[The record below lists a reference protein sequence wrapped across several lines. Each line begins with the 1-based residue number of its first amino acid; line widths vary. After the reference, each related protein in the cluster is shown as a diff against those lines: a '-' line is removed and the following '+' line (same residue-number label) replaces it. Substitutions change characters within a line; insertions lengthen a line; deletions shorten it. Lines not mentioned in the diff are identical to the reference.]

1 MAGCWETGR
10 HGPQIPILG
19 GMSGFKM
26 PDAQTAVKQQGVVDA
41 WNCSCGQEKVMIE
54 IRLIDSLHKADINI
68 PNEPFELRG
77 RMIPSYNGEK
87 WDYTISS
94 LPKEKVTQMCF
105 PDENYCFE
113 EMDKDLFLGA
123 YDGDRCVG
131 LAIFEPGFFKY
142 LYLYD
147 LKVNKN
153 YRRQHIGTMLME
165 EGRKLALQ
173 RGYSGIYAV
182 GQDNNLDACLFYI
195 NSGFYIGGL
204 DTNVYRHTNQEEK
217 KDIIFYSESVSDIS

>member
-1 MAGCWETGR
+1 
-10 HGPQIPILG
+10 
-19 GMSGFKM
+19 
-26 PDAQTAVKQQGVVDA
+26 
-41 WNCSCGQEKVMIE
+41 MIE

-131 LAIFEPGFFKY
+131 L
-142 LYLYD
+142 
-147 LKVNKN
+147 
-153 YRRQHIGTMLME
+153 
-165 EGRKLALQ
+165 
-173 RGYSGIYAV
+173 
-182 GQDNNLDACLFYI
+182 
-195 NSGFYIGGL
+195 